1 MPPSAFGVADLALT
15 VRPVKR
21 GRAGAELS
29 REHGT
34 PPTRPVR
41 WQEVARGSRLTVDL
55 VVAHLDGLGDGGVD
69 EGHEAKAARLHGG
82 AVTDDVRVR
91 DLAKLLL
98 EVAPQRV
105 LRAVVREP
113 AEEDLARIDFAH
125 CVGL

>member
-1 MPPSAFGVADLALT
+1 
-15 VRPVKR
+15 
-21 GRAGAELS
+21 
-29 REHGT
+29 
-34 PPTRPVR
+34 
-41 WQEVARGSRLTVDL
+41 VARGSRLTVDL